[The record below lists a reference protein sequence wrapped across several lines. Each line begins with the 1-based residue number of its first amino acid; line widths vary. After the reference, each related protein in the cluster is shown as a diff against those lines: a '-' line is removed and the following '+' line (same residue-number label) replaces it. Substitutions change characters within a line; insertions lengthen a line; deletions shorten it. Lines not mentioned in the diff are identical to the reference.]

1 MGEVKLIGTH
11 QSFPCA
17 RIEWGLKIKGV
28 EYEYL
33 KEDLSNKSDLLIESN
48 PVHKKVPV
56 LIHKGNPIAESLVIL
71 EYIDETWKDN
81 NAHSL
86 LPQNPYE
93 RALAR
98 FWAKF
103 IDEKCVISVWGAC
116 VAQEGEEKE
125 KAVEGAIETLSHLE
139 KQIKGK
145 KFFGGEKIGYLDIVA
160 GWLSYWLSVLEELGE
175 IELVNAERFPCLHE
189 WGKNFINTS
198 PIKDCIPPREDV
210 LAYFSFGINYVRS
223 MAPNKA

>member
-1 MGEVKLIGTH
+1 MGEVKLIATH
-11 QSFPCA
+11 ESFPCA
-17 RIEWGLKIKGV
+17 RIEWSLKIKGV

-56 LIHKGNPIAESLVIL
+56 LIHNGKPIAESLVIL

-81 NAHSL
+81 NNHLL
-86 LPQNPYE
+86 LPQDPYD

-98 FWAKF
+98 FWARF
-103 IDEKCVISVWGAC
+103 IDEKCVMSVWQAC
-116 VAQEGEEKE
+116 VAQQGEEKE
-125 KAVEGAIETLSHLE
+125 KAVEAALETLSLLE
-139 KQIKGK
+139 NQIKGK

-175 IELVNAERFPCLHE
+175 IELVNAERFPFLHE
-189 WGKNFINTS
+189 WANNFINTS

-223 MAPNKA
+223 MHGTQ